1 MARLK
6 LGRIPDRTPIKLAI
20 TITPDLKDQLDAYAE
35 AYGAA
40 YGQQEKVEE
49 LIPFMLQ
56 SFVDSDRGFARSRK
70 AGMGRGEAA
79 PKGVEAKSAVSS
91 AE

>member
-20 TITPDLKDQLDAYAE
+20 TITPDLKEQLDAYAE

-40 YGQQEKVEE
+40 YGQQEKIEE

-56 SFVDSDRGFARSRK
+56 SFIDGDRGFARSRK
-70 AGMGRGEAA
+70 PGTVRGEVA
-79 PKGVEAKSAVSS
+79 PKG
-91 AE
+91 AEVKPVAE

>member
-20 TITPDLKDQLDAYAE
+20 TVTPDLKDQLDAYAE
-35 AYGAA
+35 AYGAV

-56 SFVDSDRGFARSRK
+56 SFIDSDRGFVRSRK
-70 AGMGRGEAA
+70 LGTGRGEVAL
-79 PKGVEAKSAVSS
+79 KGAETKTAVSS
-91 AE
+91 PG

>member
-1 MARLK
+1 MATLK

-56 SFVDSDRGFARSRK
+56 SFIDGDRGFARSRK
-70 AGMGRGEAA
+70 AGTGKGDAA
-79 PKGVEAKSAVSS
+79 LKGVGVKSAAS
-91 AE
+91 AAD

>member
-20 TITPDLKDQLDAYAE
+20 TITPDLKEQLDAYAE

-56 SFVDSDRGFARSRK
+56 SFIDSDRGFARSRK
-70 AGMGRGEAA
+70 AGAGRGEAVPMGA
-79 PKGVEAKSAVSS
+79 DMKPVALP

>member
-1 MARLK
+1 MARIK
-6 LGRIPDRTPIKLAI
+6 LGRISDRTPIKLAI

-49 LIPFMLQ
+49 LIPFLLQ
-56 SFVDSDRGFARSRK
+56 SFIEGDRGFARSRK
-70 AGMGRGEAA
+70 AGTGRAEAA
-79 PKGVEAKSAVSS
+79 QNASPKK
-91 AE
+91 

>member
-20 TITPDLKDQLDAYAE
+20 TMTPDLKEQLDAYAE

-40 YGQQEKVEE
+40 YGQREKVEE

-56 SFVDSDRGFARSRK
+56 SFIDGDRGFARSRK
-70 AGMGRGEAA
+70 AGSAA
-79 PKGVEAKSAVSS
+79 ATKATAARSPGSA

>member
-20 TITPDLKDQLDAYAE
+20 TITPDLKEQLEAYAE
-35 AYGAA
+35 AYGAT

-56 SFVDSDRGFARSRK
+56 SFIDGDRGFVRSRK
-70 AGMGRGEAA
+70 AGTGRGEAS
-79 PKGVEAKSAVSS
+79 PKGAEIKPAVE
-91 AE
+91 

>member
-20 TITPDLKDQLDAYAE
+20 TITPDLKEQLDAYAE

-56 SFVDSDRGFARSRK
+56 SFIDSDRGFAKSRK
-70 AGMGRGEAA
+70 SSAARGEAA
-79 PKGVEAKSAVSS
+79 LKG
-91 AE
+91 AETKPAATKAE